1 MPKPFDLL
9 GQFGIFGLEQEIS
22 LRDPEAKRAFGI
34 PVGRAVDQALADPTL
49 LHGQRTEAMFE
60 ALLVSLA
67 RYRLLKSESL

>member
-34 PVGRAVDQALADPTL
+34 HVGRAVDQALADPTL